1 VLKDSDGD
9 GDDSTDYHDKAD
21 EDNSADYE

>member
-1 VLKDSDGD
+1 VLKDSD